1 MYSIFGLDLHT
12 NIYWG
17 SFIKGGKSLP
27 IVCSLRD
34 EKKSKE
40 REGDSLQATA
50 NRRAPHRSKSN
61 RAANCLLLKRHLAT
75 SDWISLLFSHPFVC
89 QRGLEK
95 KKSHAYLLHRPERTV
110 KIATGTVNS
119 SFIIELRGFK
129 IMITA
134 YEKSRTNCVVGSSP
148 EVVAL
153 RSKMGCAI
161 GFNILSKQRAKR
173 KRKRYYYLQPQ
184 KINPGKTPKNSQ
196 VFSYTVYIWQWNP

>member
-1 MYSIFGLDLHT
+1 M
-12 NIYWG
+12 
-17 SFIKGGKSLP
+17 
-27 IVCSLRD
+27 
-34 EKKSKE
+34 
-40 REGDSLQATA
+40 QATA
-50 NRRAPHRSKSN
+50 NRRASHRSKSN
-61 RAANCLLLKRHLAT
+61 RAAKCLLLKRHLAT

-95 KKSHAYLLHRPERTV
+95 KAMPTCSTARKERLRS
-110 KIATGTVNS
+110 TGTVNS
-119 SFIIELRGFK
+119 SFINELRGFE

-153 RSKMGCAI
+153 RSKMGGGCAI

-184 KINPGKTPKNSQ
+184 KITPGKTP
-196 VFSYTVYIWQWNP
+196 